1 MTPSPYP
8 LRRNLTFGIELEFVL
23 ATVPAGNPDPHPEDP
38 RQVYFHDPN
47 EPANPPST
55 PSTFIYTIL
64 KHVAQTLTQHHVP
77 AIPILKRSQT
87 TSFSHNW
94 LVKTDASIQP
104 PDPTSALYPYA
115 YRWYAV
121 EVVSPAYYHKRTTT
135 DACRKV
141 IRILR
146 EQYRMVVNSS
156 CGLHVHV
163 GNGLDGLNG
172 TWLRNLMAVLWT
184 FEPQLESLF
193 PAHRKPRPGQGAEF
207 NFALSCASVLAAQ
220 ADAQTIGEGR
230 TLAWLTAQQ
239 KREWGLEQI
248 LAQRDE
254 AELCALMASQYGA
267 AIKCL
272 PYHIQGLN
280 PRDKS
285 AGVEGSKKTIE
296 FRQHE
301 GTMDEEA
308 VVMWVETVVM
318 IVEFAR
324 DVREET
330 VLAWLR
336 ECVRLEEGR
345 FGVVRFLLAIGA
357 CLQARYYGK
366 KVWER
371 REREQGVRRVMVGD
385 GRED

>member
-1 MTPSPYP
+1 MAPNSSP
-8 LRRNLTFGIELEFVL
+8 LRRRLTFGIELEFAL
-23 ATVPAGNPDPHPEDP
+23 ATVPIGKPDPHPEDP
-38 RQVYFHDPN
+38 RQVYFHDPSN
-47 EPANPPST
+47 PANPPST
-55 PSTFIYTIL
+55 TSTFIYTIL
-64 KHVAQTLTQHHVP
+64 THVAQTLTQHHVP

-87 TSFSHNW
+87 TTFSRNW

-104 PDPTSALYPYA
+104 PNPTSALYPHA

-121 EVVSPAYYHKRTTT
+121 EVVSPAYYHSPSTT

-146 EQYRMVVNSS
+146 EQYRMVVNES

-163 GNGLDGLNG
+163 GNGLDGLDG
-172 TWLRNLMAVLWT
+172 KWLRNLMGVLWT
-184 FEPQLESLF
+184 FEAQLESLF

-207 NFALSCASVLAAQ
+207 NFALSCASVLARQ
-220 ADAQTIGEGR
+220 AEDQTVGEGSS
-230 TLAWLTAQQ
+230 LAWMITQQ

-248 LAQRDE
+248 LARRDV
-254 AELCALMASQYGA
+254 AELCGIMASQYGP

-280 PRDKS
+280 PRDTS

-296 FRQHE
+296 FRQHQ

-308 VVMWVETVVM
+308 VVMWVETVVL

-324 DVREET
+324 DVEEER
-330 VLAWLR
+330 LMEWLR
-336 ECVRLEEGR
+336 EYIKLDERQ

-357 CLQARYYGK
+357 SLQARYYG
-366 KVWER
+366 
-371 REREQGVRRVMVGD
+371 REIGVRR
-385 GRED
+385 EQ